1 VVDVKVLLV
10 LVVNVN
16 LELRD
21 VVLGLGGDDE
31 IVGREDLELL
41 TLELGLVLRWAE
53 ALCKGS
59 ARSPPRG
66 ARPSTTGRTSLK
78 VT

>member
-41 TLELGLVLRWAE
+41 TLELGLVLR
-53 ALCKGS
+53 
-59 ARSPPRG
+59 
-66 ARPSTTGRTSLK
+66 
-78 VT
+78 